1 MLPVFLTINSLAVLV
16 GIVLTIVIIDWKI
29 FVLLISVILLIYL
42 FILLIAIPHTKAQ
55 EVYVCC
61 LLKLYKTMLESLSG
75 IVQVKSFEIEDD
87 MSNIFKQTDFRLRKS
102 IAKVNF
108 LSQFPKITVE
118 TVVILTIIAGSLI
131 LFDSDVNSSRIAV
144 LGLIAFGSQK
154 LIPVCQLLYFNFIKI
169 YNSRANLSNYLSY
182 LVSEACARI
191 L

>member
-1 MLPVFLTINSLAVLV
+1 
-16 GIVLTIVIIDWKI
+16 
-29 FVLLISVILLIYL
+29 
-42 FILLIAIPHTKAQ
+42 
-55 EVYVCC
+55 
-61 LLKLYKTMLESLSG
+61 
-75 IVQVKSFEIEDD
+75 

-182 LVSEACARI
+182 LVSEHVPNSLVRAFHSLYHNHNLLIFLQLKQASFI
-191 L
+191 ISTQIQNSMH